1 MKSPLLTTV
10 YLDGKVDFG
19 CLFSVP
25 ESCLKSQDDKKCT
38 SFQEKVSEDGLPFAF
53 QRCPYGFASCR
64 VAIDGKVAIVCGL
77 NVKKVSPRK
86 KAVPKCCYLPAI
98 SEKTAVDLAKKN
110 VSYIERS
117 KEADRQRKYIPTLV
131 HGLSKILDRARTKG
145 EYLLKSADD
154 IQDRRLKESLTSVA
168 VSTLAAT
175 VVFYAHRVQVQN
187 ASIGHPH
194 PIDIYGKFFKMRKL
208 LENCG
213 GTYRRIDFCGEP
225 KYLYHLYLSFEVA
238 VFQLLEN
245 ANKYTPEGN
254 TISVHFDEVDE
265 GLLIEIENF
274 GPHIPKKE
282 LKRIKEFGCRGK
294 NAQGY
299 TEDGSGI
306 GLASVSNIAEVNG
319 ISFDV
324 DSRQYTIDIGG
335 VPFSEFVATLKI
347 PISLRGDER
356 TRMNRN
362 E

>member
-1 MKSPLLTTV
+1 MRTPLLTTV
-10 YLDGKVDFG
+10 YLDGKVYFG

-25 ESCLKSQDDKKCT
+25 ESCLKSQDDKKCI

-53 QRCPYGFASCR
+53 QRCPYGFACCR
-64 VAIDGKVAIVCGL
+64 VANDG
-77 NVKKVSPRK
+77 
-86 KAVPKCCYLPAI
+86 KCCYLPAI

-110 VSYIERS
+110 VSYIERTR
-117 KEADRQRKYIPTLV
+117 EADRQRKYIPTLV

-145 EYLLKSADD
+145 EYLLKSVDD
-154 IQDRRLKESLTSVA
+154 ISDRRLKESLTSVA

-175 VVFYAHRVQVQN
+175 VVFYANRIQVQN

-213 GTYRRIDFCGEP
+213 GTYRRIDFHGEP

-254 TISVHFDEVDE
+254 TVSVHFDEVDDE

-294 NAQGY
+294 NAQDY

-306 GLASVSNIAEVNG
+306 GLASVANIAEVNG

-324 DSRQYTIDIGG
+324 DSRQYTIDINGL
-335 VPFSEFVATLKI
+335 PFSEFVATLKI
-347 PISLRGDER
+347 PVSLRGEER